1 MKLKKAGGETAGLL
15 ATEASVSTHPSCL
28 TQEMEKGQD
37 AVRFWVKI
45 RGTISG
51 VIRWVSTPY
60 DVFLG
65 GHHAKQ
71 IRGFCCDFLRL
82 LQGFIFD
89 YLHLFFIRRET
100 RKKPRYLLCGL
111 IICRPR
117 KAIFGEK
124 PDSFPSQTEWRG
136 ELVSQ
141 PLMP

>member
-37 AVRFWVKI
+37 AVCFWVKI
-45 RGTISG
+45 GGTISG
-51 VIRWVSTPY
+51 VNLQVSTPY

-89 YLHLFFIRRET
+89 YLHLFCWNFD
-100 RKKPRYLLCGL
+100 Y
-111 IICRPR
+111 
-117 KAIFGEK
+117 
-124 PDSFPSQTEWRG
+124 
-136 ELVSQ
+136 
-141 PLMP
+141 PLSGKLY